1 MAELICDLAD
11 AAATLELGRRL
22 AAELLGS
29 LGGDAAGN
37 PPDTAQRSLA
47 PASALLLLQG
57 DLGAGK
63 TCLVQGLAQ
72 ALGIAEAITSPTFAL
87 AQHYEGRLADG
98 RPSRLVHLDLYRLEL
113 PAAAD
118 ELFAQEE
125 EEAAAGSE
133 VVGLAGRNEVLAEA
147 IGLPGAAAEAKG
159 LTGAKVVLAVEW
171 PERLSFQPQD
181 AWVVHLEHRGQG
193 RRARLISPAQHRLA
207 RWAAGS

>member
-1 MAELICDLAD
+1 MAELNCDLAD

-29 LGGDAAGN
+29 LGSDAAGD
-37 PPDTAQRSLA
+37 PPDTAQRSPA
-47 PASALLLLQG
+47 PGSALLLLQG

-87 AQHYEGRLADG
+87 AQHYEGHLADG
-98 RPSRLVHLDLYRLEL
+98 RATRLVHLDLYRLEQ

-125 EEAAAGSE
+125 EEAAA
-133 VVGLAGRNEVLAEA
+133 EA
-147 IGLPGAAAEAKG
+147 MG
-159 LTGAKVVLAVEW
+159 LTSAKVVLAVEW